1 MKVYV
6 VTEGDYSDYH
16 IVGVCTSKESAE
28 RIRQLASSD
37 YHEAQIEEYEADR
50 FNVEPTYKYY
60 YVRVLKDGAVEVS
73 VGSCIYSP
81 YEVYDYRRARGS
93 VTAFVVDVFA
103 QDEEHAKKIAFDCIA
118 KYKAEREGTIVL

>member
-37 YHEAQIEEYEADR
+37 YHEAQIEEYEADS
-50 FNVEPTYKYY
+50 FNIEPTYNY
-60 YVRVLKDGAVEVS
+60 
-73 VGSCIYSP
+73 
-81 YEVYDYRRARGS
+81 YEVIIFKYGDIHVDTHEYIYDPYIVRDYRNAKCATKYS
-93 VTAFVVDVFA
+93 VNVFA
-103 QDEEHAKKIAFDCIA
+103 RDEEHAKKIAFDCIA
-118 KYKAEREGTIVL
+118 KYKAEEEGIAL